1 MPKIDYNHSG
11 EETEYE
17 ATTYTLMVYEQEFKS
32 DLIKDVF
39 GRIDLSNAAGNVDA
53 DGNIIAM
60 DYTIDNWNSYPRA
73 FWAMLKTS
81 EAIARSEGRHH
92 ESVPPFIQ
100 WCLSAGRG
108 ISMSE
113 LSQIVIDECNRGLF
127 LSGAAD
133 SE

>member
-11 EETEYE
+11 VESDYE

-39 GRIDLSNAAGNVDA
+39 GRIDLSRASNNIDA

-81 EAIARSEGRHH
+81 EAISRSEGK
-92 ESVPPFIQ
+92 SVKPVPSFIQ
-100 WCLSAGRG
+100 WCLNDGRG
-108 ISMSE
+108 INMSE
-113 LSQIVIDECNRGLF
+113 LSQTVIDECNRGLF

>member
-11 EETEYE
+11 VESDYE

-39 GRIDLSNAAGNVDA
+39 GRIDLSRASNNIDA

-81 EAIARSEGRHH
+81 EAISRSEGK
-92 ESVPPFIQ
+92 SAKPVPSFIQ
-100 WCLSAGRG
+100 WCLNDGRG
-108 ISMSE
+108 INMSE
-113 LSQIVIDECNRGLF
+113 LSQTVIDECNRGLF

-133 SE
+133 SD

>member
-11 EETEYE
+11 VESDYE

-39 GRIDLSNAAGNVDA
+39 GRIDLSRASNNIDA
-53 DGNIIAM
+53 DGNVIAM

-81 EAIARSEGRHH
+81 EAISRGEGK
-92 ESVPPFIQ
+92 SVKPVPPFIQ
-100 WCLSAGRG
+100 WCLNDGRG
-108 ISMSE
+108 INMSE
-113 LSQIVIDECNRGLF
+113 LSQTVIDECNRGLF